1 MKNKQPLNEQFGL
14 SVEEALNRLIWLG
27 QTMRWYEQE
36 HGEKLDAKVLSAVLN
51 ANSLPKEGKNA

>member
-27 QTMRWYEQE
+27 QTMRWYEQK

-51 ANSLPKEGKNA
+51 ANSLPKAENA

>member
-1 MKNKQPLNEQFGL
+1 MKNKKPLNEQFGL
-14 SVEEALNRLIWLG
+14 TVEESLNRLIWLG

-51 ANSLPKEGKNA
+51 ANSLPKEEKT

>member
-1 MKNKQPLNEQFGL
+1 MKNKMPLNEQFGL

-27 QTMRWYEQE
+27 QTMRWYEQK

-51 ANSLPKEGKNA
+51 ANSLPKAEKNT

>member
-27 QTMRWYEQE
+27 QTMRWYEQK

-51 ANSLPKEGKNA
+51 ANSLPKAEKT

>member
-14 SVEEALNRLIWLG
+14 SVEESLKRLIWLG

-36 HGEKLDAKVLSAVLN
+36 
-51 ANSLPKEGKNA
+51 

>member
-1 MKNKQPLNEQFGL
+1 MKNKKPLNEQFGL
-14 SVEEALNRLIWLG
+14 SAEETLNRLIWLG

-51 ANSLPKEGKNA
+51 ANSLPKAEKT

>member
-1 MKNKQPLNEQFGL
+1 MKNKKPLNEQFGL

-27 QTMRWYEQE
+27 QTMRWYEQK

-51 ANSLPKEGKNA
+51 ANSLPKAENT